1 MTTEQQAPA
10 EQEETAQTP
19 WVFVD
24 KYENLIT
31 SGGGAGGGTILFVY
45 PSMVPD
51 AYDEFIEE
59 VGGYGYLDDSD
70 ATEKL
75 QEAVEKFVINWERD
89 RPTRE

>member
-10 EQEETAQTP
+10 EQQETAQTP

-31 SGGGAGGGTILFVY
+31 SGGGAGSGSILFVY

-51 AYDEFIEE
+51 AYDEFAGE
-59 VGGYGYLDDSD
+59 VGGYGDLDDYD

-75 QEAVEKFVINWERD
+75 HDTVEKFVIGWEREGA
-89 RPTRE
+89 TK